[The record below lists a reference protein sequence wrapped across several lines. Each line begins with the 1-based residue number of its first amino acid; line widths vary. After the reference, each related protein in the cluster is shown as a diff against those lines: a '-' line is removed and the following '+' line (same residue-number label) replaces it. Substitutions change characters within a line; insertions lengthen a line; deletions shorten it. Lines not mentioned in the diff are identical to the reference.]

1 MTLTIARGIVLLAG
15 VSLGGFVLLGMISPA
30 RVLRFVEQTMAAA
43 WGIVFAVG
51 IRLVLGVALLVAAPA
66 APYPLAFTVVGW
78 IAIVAAVVGAAL
90 GRRRLQRFAQ
100 WWIDRFTPAATRVWL
115 VIAAAFA
122 AFLIYGVI

>member
-15 VSLGGFVLLGMISPA
+15 VWLGVFVVLGMMSPA
-30 RVLRFVEQTMAAA
+30 RLLRFVEQMMAAA

-51 IRLVLGVALLVAAPA
+51 IRLALGVAMLIAAPA

-78 IAIVAAVVGAAL
+78 IAIAAAIVGAAL

-100 WWIDRFTPAATRVWL
+100 WWIDRFTPAGTRAWL
-115 VIAAAFA
+115 VIALAFA